1 MGSLVGGECAAT
13 SRSLKRIVKSQD
25 IGFQAGMVRRQTG
38 KQRVLASRQGSFEPT
53 SEPSPTDGGRP
64 APQKTGLR
72 CWRDSVLDYRLPEF
86 LDHRPVLHKYDGPA
100 KLLGFCF
107 ASCRPVW
114 RPSSFTQYIN
124 GRTASREVTSRPLL
138 GGSAIV
144 NANGAKCRP
153 GGFNGPRTSLS
164 SNYSRPHQN
173 TQELAAEGN
182 SPRREPLSGVE
193 RNKWLKA
200 IARDV
205 RRLRLPGGSFF
216 WQPNLKARLS

>member
-1 MGSLVGGECAAT
+1 MSALDP
-13 SRSLKRIVKSQD
+13 K
-25 IGFQAGMVRRQTG
+25 QT
-38 KQRVLASRQGSFEPT
+38 
-53 SEPSPTDGGRP
+53 
-64 APQKTGLR
+64 
-72 CWRDSVLDYRLPEF
+72 
-86 LDHRPVLHKYDGPA
+86 
-100 KLLGFCF
+100 FCF

-138 GGSAIV
+138 GGLGDSKRKWGEMPSRWLQWRALFE
-144 NANGAKCRP
+144 R
-153 GGFNGPRTSLS
+153 NGPRTSLS
-164 SNYSRPHQN
+164 SNYLRPHQN
-173 TQELAAEGN
+173 TKELAAEGN

-216 WQPNLKARLS
+216 RQPNFKTSLSQTNSSWACQTRTYAAKKTGDEV